1 MAAHHRFT
9 WIHPFIDENG
19 CVGHLLKDV
28 ALKAAG
34 LDSHGAWCM
43 VHGVWCLS
51 RGLARSSQT
60 YKSQLTLADMPRH
73 GDFNVRG
80 SLSEKGLLTFCD

>member
-34 LDSHGAWCM
+34 LDSHGAWC
-43 VHGVWCLS
+43 LS

-60 YKSQLTLADMPRH
+60 YKSQLTLADMPRQ
-73 GDFNVRG
+73 GDLNVRG